1 MNRSTSSLQMKSP
14 IVEYITPDI
23 KKGDREYT
31 DDELFNLSLSN
42 VNKSISFLILYSL
55 QF

>member
-31 DDELFNLSLSN
+31 DDELFSLSLSN
-42 VNKSISFLILYSL
+42 VINTLNLLFTFISIK
-55 QF
+55 